1 MIAAVKI
8 GSLCCV
14 FWYTRTW
21 PKFQPY
27 KLPRGCIRKISVS
40 CKNFIHLL
48 YLKKASVIFL
58 CIFYFFVACGFNVSL
73 HYCAGKLK
81 GISFVQNKEDSC
93 CGSKKRSKGCCKEK
107 TVVYKIKDNH
117 ESASKIVAPNMSAK
131 NLFAVFA
138 ITEFKLHRPV
148 IDLYAVPESNAP
160 PFDNPEPTYLL
171 NRNFR
176 I

>member
-1 MIAAVKI
+1 ML
-8 GSLCCV
+8 S
-14 FWYTRTW
+14 YYR
-21 PKFQPY
+21 
-27 KLPRGCIRKISVS
+27 RIRKISVS
-40 CKNFIHLL
+40 SKILIPLL

-58 CIFYFFVACGFNVSL
+58 CIFYFFVACGFNISL

-81 GISFVQNKEDSC
+81 GISHIQSKEDNC

-107 TVVYKIKDNH
+107 SVVYKIKDNH
-117 ESASKIVAPNMSAK
+117 ESSSKVLVPNMSAK
-131 NLFAVFA
+131 NLFVVFT
-138 ITEFKLHRPV
+138 ITDFKLQRPV

-160 PFDNPEPTYLL
+160 PFDNPEPAYLL